1 MCVAAVCVA
10 REGGLVLLVEVTDAG
25 LLSCAFPCLAC
36 DGPCDWS
43 VGSCRFSRPSTVNHI
58 TVVVRLR
65 EDTDHQA
72 CQTCYRLGTL
82 VYTQSFEV
90 DLKVIALRGCIIVD
104 RDLIPQCL
112 LEA

>member
-1 MCVAAVCVA
+1 MRLAAVRVA
-10 REGGLVLLVEVTDAG
+10 REVGLVVLAESTEMRLLPCA
-25 LLSCAFPCLAC
+25 LLRLAC

-43 VGSCRFSRPSTVNHI
+43 VGSCRFSRPSTVNHT

-82 VYTQSFEV
+82 VYAQSFEV
-90 DLKVIALRGCIIVD
+90 DTKVIALRGMV
-104 RDLIPQCL
+104 LVS
-112 LEA
+112 LERISQAYPIA